1 MRGERDERNERRRQ
15 ALTSRTG
22 GRCDRAHE
30 CFETSE
36 CTMHNAECGRAWA
49 GRLRF
54 PLPSL
59 APADRDI
66 RPSDRGDWSIAC
78 TISPLIISH
87 HQYTMSVTLRS
98 AVRCNATRAVMPRRT
113 FSKVQTARV
122 ARPEALK
129 SEFTGSSMMKSLA
142 ASFAGTWTAVAPPMV
157 GFRGIS
163 LHVPGRHVA
172 AVRRVVRAA
181 WWAVCSDYGHWWLR
195 RRCIVRNPLARP
207 GIPSSFSPPLCRSPS
222 FLAWYRT

>member
-1 MRGERDERNERRRQ
+1 MLRNF
-15 ALTSRTG
+15 G
-22 GRCDRAHE
+22 
-30 CFETSE
+30 
-36 CTMHNAECGRAWA
+36 MHNAQCTMRNVGGR
-49 GRLRF
+49 GRVACALR
-54 PLPSL
+54 
-59 APADRDI
+59 APADRDV

-207 GIPSSFSPPLCRSPS
+207 GIPSFLLQFLLYVAHPPSS

>member
-1 MRGERDERNERRRQ
+1 MGHTRRETRETRNERRRQ

-36 CTMHNAECGRAWA
+36 CTMHNAQCGMWA
-49 GRLRF
+49 GGRVAC
-54 PLPSL
+54 
-59 APADRDI
+59 APADRDV

-78 TISPLIISH
+78 TVSPLIISH

-142 ASFAGTWTAVAPPMV
+142 ASFAGTWCVDGRRAPN
-157 GFRGIS
+157 GGIS
-163 LHVPGRHVA
+163 
-172 AVRRVVRAA
+172 
-181 WWAVCSDYGHWWLR
+181 W
-195 RRCIVRNPLARP
+195 N
-207 GIPSSFSPPLCRSPS
+207 
-222 FLAWYRT
+222 

>member
-1 MRGERDERNERRRQ
+1 MHNV
-15 ALTSRTG
+15 G
-22 GRCDRAHE
+22 GR
-30 CFETSE
+30 
-36 CTMHNAECGRAWA
+36 GRVACA
-49 GRLRF
+49 SLFALR
-54 PLPSL
+54 
-59 APADRDI
+59 APADRDV

-142 ASFAGTWTAVAPPMV
+142 ASFAGTWCVDGRRAPN
-157 GFRGIS
+157 GGIS
-163 LHVPGRHVA
+163 
-172 AVRRVVRAA
+172 
-181 WWAVCSDYGHWWLR
+181 W
-195 RRCIVRNPLARP
+195 N
-207 GIPSSFSPPLCRSPS
+207 
-222 FLAWYRT
+222 